1 MVVLSSVIN
10 VIGNTKIHCE
20 WTAFFVIGLNF
31 IEYRRRH
38 RVFLPA
44 TI

>member
-1 MVVLSSVIN
+1 MVVLSSVMH
-10 VIGNTKIHCE
+10 VIENTRIHCE

-31 IEYRRRH
+31 IEFCRRH